1 MLRIER
7 LMLSLSLSL
16 SITALFPL
24 GCGGE
29 VTTGGAGGA
38 ATTATTSTGGASAS
52 TATSGG
58 NPTSATTGA
67 GGGASATSSGSAG
80 TTSSSSTGGG
90 CGDCG
95 LFACCGSSCVN
106 KNNDIKNCGG
116 CNNVCQGADPYC
128 DNGFCGKPPCSAG
141 STCDVGE
148 LCCGTKCCKTGELC
162 CEVPGPIE
170 MGPSCAPPSSEGTCA
185 KGCIGCVCASP
196 DTPIATPMG
205 ERMIADL
212 VAGDLVYTV
221 RGQAVVVAPILR
233 VNKIPAHD
241 HHVVRV
247 TLDSGRVLEIS
258 PRHPTA
264 EGRTF
269 ADLRP
274 GDHLDGARVVEATL
288 IPYTHSFTHD
298 ILPDSDTGTYFA
310 GGVLIGSTLHGS
322 VDVGLRR

>member
-7 LMLSLSLSL
+7 LMLAL

-38 ATTATTSTGGASAS
+38 ATTASSGTGGTSAS
-52 TATSGG
+52 TATTGG

-67 GGGASATSSGSAG
+67 GGATSSTGSGSAG
-80 TTSSSSTGGG
+80 SSSSTGGG

-106 KNNDIKNCGG
+106 KNNDIKNCGS
-116 CNNVCQGADPYC
+116 CNNVCAGPNPYC
-128 DNGFCGKPPCSAG
+128 DNGVCGKPPCSAG

-148 LCCGTKCCKTGELC
+148 LCCGTKCCTTGQLC

-170 MGPSCAPPSSEGTCA
+170 MGPSCAPPSSDGTCA
-185 KGCIGCVCASP
+185 KGCLGCVCASP

-233 VNKIPAHD
+233 VNKIAAHD

-274 GDHLDGARVVEATL
+274 GDRLDGARVVEATL

>member
-7 LMLSLSLSL
+7 LTIML

-29 VTTGGAGGA
+29 VTTGGVGGA
-38 ATTATTSTGGASAS
+38 GTAASSGSGGSMATGD
-52 TATSGG
+52 ATS
-58 NPTSATTGA
+58 TSATTGT
-67 GGGASATSSGSAG
+67 GSATSSSGS
-80 TTSSSSTGGG
+80 TSTSASSSTGGG

-95 LFACCGSSCVN
+95 GFTCCGTSCIN
-106 KNNDIKNCGG
+106 KNNDIKNCGS
-116 CNNVCQGADPYC
+116 CNNICPGPNPYC
-128 DNGFCGKPPCSAG
+128 DNGTCGKPPCSAG
-141 STCDVGE
+141 SICEAGE

-162 CEVPGPIE
+162 CAVPGPIE
-170 MGPSCAPPSSEGTCA
+170 MGPSCAPPTSDGTCA
-185 KGCIGCVCASP
+185 KGCLGCVCASP

-221 RGQAVVVAPILR
+221 RGQAVVVVPILR
-233 VNKIPAHD
+233 VNRVAAHD

-247 TLDSGRVLEIS
+247 TLDSGRILEIS

-274 GDHLDGARVVEATL
+274 GDRLDGARVVEAVL
-288 IPYTHSFTHD
+288 IPYTHAFTHD

-322 VDVGLRR
+322 VDVSLPR

>member
-7 LMLSLSLSL
+7 LMLAL
-16 SITALFPL
+16 SITALFAL
-24 GCGGE
+24 GCGSE
-29 VTTGGAGGA
+29 VTTGGAGGT
-38 ATTATTSTGGASAS
+38 ATTAASGTGGTSAS

-58 NPTSATTGA
+58 NPTSATTGV
-67 GGGASATSSGSAG
+67 GGATSSTSSGSAG
-80 TTSSSSTGGG
+80 TGSSTGGG

-95 LFACCGSSCVN
+95 LFACCGSACVN

-116 CNNVCQGADPYC
+116 CNNVCPGPNPYC
-128 DNGFCGKPPCSAG
+128 DNGSCGQPPCSAG

-162 CEVPGPIE
+162 CDVPGPIA
-170 MGPSCAPPSSEGTCA
+170 MGPSCAPPSSDGTCA
-185 KGCIGCVCASP
+185 KGCLGCVCASP

-269 ADLRP
+269 ADLWP
-274 GDHLDGARVVEATL
+274 GDRLDGARVVEATL
-288 IPYTHSFTHD
+288 IPYAHSFTHD

>member
-7 LMLSLSLSL
+7 LTLALSL
-16 SITALFPL
+16 TAVLPF

-29 VTTGGAGGA
+29 VATGGAGGA
-38 ATTATTSTGGASAS
+38 GTTAASGSSGANTSTSGGMTTTATA
-52 TATSGG
+52 
-58 NPTSATTGA
+58 GA
-67 GGGASATSSGSAG
+67 GGATSSTGSA
-80 TTSSSSTGGG
+80 SSGGG

-95 LFACCGSSCVN
+95 GFTCCGTACIN
-106 KNNDIKNCGG
+106 KNNDVKNCGG
-116 CNNVCQGADPYC
+116 CNIVCPGPDPYC
-128 DNGFCGKPPCSAG
+128 DNGTCGKPPCAVG
-141 STCDVGE
+141 SSCDVGE
-148 LCCGTKCCKTGELC
+148 LCCGNHCCNAGELC
-162 CEVPGPIE
+162 CEVPGPVE
-170 MGPSCAPPSSEGTCA
+170 MGPNCAAPSSEGTCA
-185 KGCIGCVCASP
+185 KGCLGCVCASP

-212 VAGDLVYTV
+212 AAGDLVYTV
-221 RGQAVVVAPILR
+221 RGQAVVAVPILR
-233 VNKIPAHD
+233 VNKIAAHD

-274 GDHLDGARVVEATL
+274 GDRLDGARVVEATL
-288 IPYTHSFTHD
+288 IPYTHPFTYD

-310 GGVLIGSTLHGS
+310 GGALIGSTLHGR
-322 VDVGLRR
+322 VDVSLPR

>member
-7 LMLSLSLSL
+7 LMLAL

-38 ATTATTSTGGASAS
+38 TTTASSGTGGTSAS
-52 TATSGG
+52 TATTGG
-58 NPTSATTGA
+58 NPTSATTGT
-67 GGGASATSSGSAG
+67 GGATSSTGSGSAG
-80 TTSSSSTGGG
+80 SSSSSTGGG

-106 KNNDIKNCGG
+106 KNNDIKNCGS
-116 CNNVCQGADPYC
+116 CNNVCAGPNPYC
-128 DNGFCGKPPCSAG
+128 DNGVCGKPPCSAG

-148 LCCGTKCCKTGELC
+148 LCCGTKCCTTGQLC

-170 MGPSCAPPSSEGTCA
+170 MGPSCAPPSSDGTCA
-185 KGCIGCVCASP
+185 KGCLGCVCASP

-233 VNKIPAHD
+233 VNKIAAHD

-274 GDHLDGARVVEATL
+274 GDRLDGARVVEATL